1 MLLKDLFFN
10 LAILLAISVLSGF
23 IDLRFNR
30 SSLRGKIFQGIL
42 FGLACVIGMMYP
54 FKLAEGIIFDGRS
67 IILSLAALFF
77 GPTTAIISSVIT
89 VIYRLWFVGGQG
101 SVMGLTVI
109 MMSMTTGLAFHFWL
123 KRKNER
129 KLTLGMLYLL
139 GLLVHFFMLLSM
151 FLLPGFIIHNTI
163 KMIGFA
169 VVGVYPVGM
178 VIIGKILLDQQQNKE
193 LMDEVIDNEELYFTT
208 IQSVSEGII
217 TTDRDGRIQHMNPV
231 AESLTGWSEKEAMH
245 TYIENVFILVDEIRH
260 EAIQDTIKEVLNT
273 GIQFDS
279 SDHLLLKM
287 RNGEEIPISF
297 RCTRRTNS
305 EQYVFGT
312 VIIFSDLRKERENKL
327 ELFRSAESY
336 RGLFNNMTSAIYIQD
351 REGIFLDVN
360 KGACMYYGYEKEEI
374 IGKSPEFL
382 SAPDKNNDIEVKAC
396 VEEAFNGK
404 PQQFE
409 FWGKRKNGEIFPKQM
424 NLFKTVYNGKD
435 AVIAFGLDISE
446 RKAAERE
453 LAKSEERYRS
463 LFNYAPVGIFLIDKK
478 GIIVNVNETYC
489 RQMGYQINEL
499 VGNKIDVIVP
509 DEIHDL
515 ILPNLQKIFREKALY
530 SRVQNKTKAGELK
543 TMELIENLIVLP
555 NGEEGILS
563 IAMDITE
570 QVKAET
576 TLRIS
581 EARNKAIIS
590 AIPDLFFRIDK
601 DGNFIDIVVDDPSKL
616 ISPPEESIGKN
627 CKELLPPHLAEITLN
642 AIKTT
647 LSTGELIQFVYSLA
661 MQDQT
666 QWFDARVVKSGPDE
680 ALAIIR
686 DISER
691 QRAEEEIKQKSNFIE
706 TLLDSIPNPLFYMDN
721 KGKYIGINQSF
732 REFYQLENRDII
744 GKTLFEIDSY
754 DIASTNAASDQLIF
768 EGKESLQVLD
778 RTVRLPNG
786 GIRDV
791 IITKSAFRD
800 SENKIAG
807 LIGMITDITQRKKME
822 HDLLT
827 AKDKA
832 EESDRLKTAFL
843 NNLSHEIRTPL
854 NAIVGFSELLGDDY
868 TDEQKTGFIEI
879 INNNS
884 DQLLHII
891 DDVLSVSR
899 LDSEKI
905 PVENEMFSMHE
916 MFDSLYSTFAAEAAK
931 RNVFLYPPTLNP
943 DIPDKIYHDKGK
955 IRQVISGFIE
965 NAIKYTVKGSIEMD
979 CELVDNQ
986 LIFWVKDTGIGIGPK
1001 DQKRV
1006 FDRFFRAN
1014 EVQIKAIRGNGLG
1027 LSIAKGLIELIGG
1040 TIGLQSEPGVG
1051 TKFFFNIPLL
1061 KKPEHYEKPSLTA
1074 HGISNWITYNILIV
1088 EDEPD
1093 NYNYLVSI
1101 LQPRVKSVL
1110 NATTGEDAIQLVK
1123 TNTIHLVLM
1132 DLKLPGIDGV
1142 EATRA
1147 IKSLKPE
1154 LPVIAVS
1161 AFTQNEEMKRAMD
1174 AGCTSYITKPLS
1186 KEKLF
1191 EAISLI

>member
-10 LAILLAISVLSGF
+10 LSILLAISVLSGF

-30 SSLRGKIFQGIL
+30 SGLRGKIIQGIL

-54 FKLAEGIIFDGRS
+54 FNLAEGIIFDGRS

-77 GPTTAIISSVIT
+77 GPITAIISSVIT
-89 VIYRLWFVGGQG
+89 VIYRLWIVGGQG
-101 SVMGLTVI
+101 SVMGLAVI
-109 MMSMTTGLAFHFWL
+109 IMSMTIGLVFHFWL
-123 KRKNER
+123 KRKKER
-129 KLTLGMLYLL
+129 KLTLGMLYLF

-151 FLLPGFIIHNTI
+151 FLLPGLAIHDAI

-169 VVGVYPVGM
+169 VIGVYPVGM

-231 AESLTGWSEKEAMH
+231 AEFLTGWSEKEVTNTH
-245 TYIENVFILVDEIRH
+245 IENVFSLVDEIRH
-260 EAIQDTIKEVLNT
+260 EAIQDTIKEVLKT
-273 GIQFDS
+273 GKQFDS
-279 SDHLLLKM
+279 CDHLLLKM
-287 RNGEEIPISF
+287 RHGEEIPISF

-305 EQYVFGT
+305 DHFVFGT

-360 KGACMYYGYEKEEI
+360 KGACMYYGYDKEEI
-374 IGKSPEFL
+374 IGKSPDFL
-382 SAPDKNNDIEVKAC
+382 SAPGINNYVEVKAC
-396 VEEAFNGK
+396 VEEAFNGN

-435 AVIAFGLDISE
+435 AVIAFGLDISG
-446 RKAAERE
+446 RRAAEQE
-453 LAKSEERYRS
+453 LAKSEERYRA
-463 LFNYAPVGIFLIDKK
+463 LFNYAPVGIFLIDKN
-478 GIIVNVNETYC
+478 GIVVNVNETFC
-489 RQMGYQINEL
+489 RQMGYMIDELIGHKIN
-499 VGNKIDVIVP
+499 VIVP
-509 DEIHDL
+509 DDIQPL
-515 ILPNLQKIFREKALY
+515 IIPNLEKIFRDKVLY
-530 SRVQNKTKAGELK
+530 SRVQNKTKDGELK

-570 QVKAET
+570 QVKAEM
-576 TLRIS
+576 TLRMS

-616 ISPPEESIGKN
+616 ISPPDKSIGKN
-627 CKELLPPHLAEITLN
+627 CTELLPPNLAEITLN

-647 LSTGELIQFVYSLA
+647 IRTGELIQFDYSLNI
-661 MQDQT
+661 QNET

-691 QRAEEEIKQKSNFIE
+691 QRAEEEIKQKSSFIE

-732 REFYQLENRDII
+732 REFYQLENKDII
-744 GKTLFEIDSY
+744 GKTLFEIDSFEV
-754 DIASTNAASDQLIF
+754 ASTNAASDQLIF
-768 EGKESLQVLD
+768 DGKESLQVLD
-778 RTVRLPNG
+778 RTVRLRNG
-786 GIRDV
+786 GERDV

-800 SENKIAG
+800 SENRIAG

-822 HDLLT
+822 QDLLN

-854 NAIVGFSELLGDDY
+854 NAIVGFSELLNEDY
-868 TDEQKTGFIEI
+868 PEDQKTGFIEI

-905 PVENEMFSMHE
+905 PVENEVFSLHE
-916 MFDSLYSTFAAEAAK
+916 MFDSLYSTFASDAAK
-931 RNVFLYPPTLNP
+931 HGVFLYPPTLHP
-943 DIPDKIYHDKGK
+943 DIPDRIYHDKGK
-955 IRQVISGFIE
+955 IRQVLSGFLE
-965 NAIKYTVKGSIEMD
+965 NAIKYTIKGSIEMD
-979 CELVDNQ
+979 CELLENQ
-986 LIFWVKDTGIGIGPK
+986 FCFWVKDTGIGIGPK

-1027 LSIAKGLIELIGG
+1027 LSIARGLIELIGG
-1040 TIGLQSEPGVG
+1040 KIGLESEPGTG
-1051 TKFFFNIPLL
+1051 TKFYFNIPVLDN
-1061 KKPEHYEKPSLTA
+1061 PGPYVKPSLVS
-1074 HGISNWITYNILIV
+1074 HGISNWSGYNVLIV

-1101 LQPRVKSVL
+1101 LQTRVKSVL
-1110 NATTGEDAIQLVK
+1110 NATTGEEAIRLAGE
-1123 TNTIHLVLM
+1123 NHIHVVLM
-1132 DLKLPGIDGV
+1132 DLKLPGIDGI

-1147 IKSLKPE
+1147 IKAIKPD

-1161 AFTQNEEMKRAMD
+1161 AFTQHEEIKRAMD
-1174 AGCTSYITKPLS
+1174 AGCISYITKPLN

-1191 EAISLI
+1191 EAISFI